1 MAIVARQA
9 LRQLCLEFE
18 RLALRGALADG
29 GLGPRGVEQHRLSRR
44 RLRRLARLHG
54 RQLRLVMGCAVI
66 SCRPLYFLWIIPN
79 EKDAE
84 RAGNDFTTHD

>member
-54 RQLRLVMGCAVI
+54 RQLRLAMGCAVI
-66 SCRPLYFLWIIPN
+66 PCRPLYFVLIIPD
-79 EKDAE
+79 EKE
-84 RAGNDFTTHD
+84 RSGQENDFTTHG